1 MAGFTRNSTTYGMKR
16 LCSKCRTP
24 MEYMAMGEYKCPNCR
39 NIEYDDY
46 GLIRNYLDEHGP
58 TPAAIIEK
66 DTGVRRAVI
75 NDYLRRGRLEIN
87 DGSPVFIKCEI
98 CGKDI
103 KFGRICAAC
112 AKNVVTRNED
122 SRFKAEEIGEEPTPL
137 SAKTGRRGEMFT
149 HRGDNPR
156 RGF

>member
-1 MAGFTRNSTTYGMKR
+1 MAEFSGFGNAYGIKR
-16 LCSKCRTP
+16 VCSKCHTP
-24 MEYMAMGEYKCPNCR
+24 MEYMAMGEYKCPNCQ
-39 NIEYDDY
+39 NMEYDDY

-112 AKNVVTRNED
+112 AKNVVTRND
-122 SRFKAEEIGEEPTPL
+122 SSHIKIEEIGEEPVPL
-137 SAKTGRRGEMFT
+137 SARNNRRGEMFT
-149 HRGDNPR
+149 RRHGDR
-156 RGF
+156 R